1 MLRKFA
7 VSYLESYVQIRQVLP
22 HKDVQIKSEVVQ
34 GRAVIRL
41 WGRVPCGYW
50 QASQRSPAA
59 WVLGPVKVHPC
70 WAAWPQQPGCK
81 GWFAGV

>member
-41 WGRVPCGYW
+41 
-50 QASQRSPAA
+50 
-59 WVLGPVKVHPC
+59 
-70 WAAWPQQPGCK
+70 
-81 GWFAGV
+81 